1 MPEPM
6 SAPQPD
12 PIMRAVAEVMVNE
25 EKLRIAADRELAAE
39 LERLRELIDAIDN
52 NAVPPEITAQLK
64 SITAALAEPMPQPQ
78 LAPPA
83 ERVIGPPGEPGA
95 PGRDG
100 SDGVDGVSVRG
111 DEGPPGRDGISII
124 ATAINRDGE
133 LILTL
138 SDGTLLTPG
147 RVVPDVKRK

>member
-1 MPEPM
+1 M
-6 SAPQPD
+6 SVPQPD
-12 PIMRAVAEVMVNE
+12 RSVMRALAEVVVNE
-25 EKLRIAADRELAAE
+25 EKARAAGDRELADG
-39 LERLRELIDAIDN
+39 LERLREMFDTRLHM
-52 NAVPPEITAQLK
+52 PPDMFEQL
-64 SITAALAEPMPQPQ
+64 TGLMRMLDEPMPEPQ
-78 LAPPA
+78 QAAPA
-83 ERVIGPPGEPGA
+83 ERVIGPPGERGP

-100 SDGVDGVSVRG
+100 VDGRDGADGVSIKG

>member
-1 MPEPM
+1 M

-12 PIMRAVAEVMVNE
+12 PIMRAVAEVVVNE
-25 EKLRIAADRELAAE
+25 EKARAAADRELAAE
-39 LERLRELIDAIDN
+39 LERLRELIDAERNIL
-52 NAVPPEITAQLK
+52 PPELAAQLK
-64 SITAALAEPMPQPQ
+64 SITEALAEPMPEPQ
-78 LAPPA
+78 MAAPP

-100 SDGVDGVSVRG
+100 VDGRDGADGVSIKG

>member
-1 MPEPM
+1 M

-12 PIMRAVAEVMVNE
+12 PIMRAVAEVVVNE
-25 EKLRIAADRELAAE
+25 EKVRAAADRELTAE
-39 LERLRELIDAIDN
+39 IERLRELIDALGN
-52 NAVPPEITAQLK
+52 NSVPPE
-64 SITAALAEPMPQPQ
+64 LADRLMRAFEDLPEVM
-78 LAPPA
+78 LSLPPA
-83 ERVIGPPGEPGA
+83 ERVVGPPGESGR

-100 SDGVDGVSVRG
+100 TDGRDGIDGIGIKG

>member
-1 MPEPM
+1 M

-25 EKLRIAADRELAAE
+25 ERLRAEADRELTAE
-39 LERLRELIDAIDN
+39 LERLRDRIEKESNHLPSELA
-52 NAVPPEITAQLK
+52 EQLK
-64 SITAALAEPMPQPQ
+64 SLTAALAEPMPQPQ
-78 LAPPA
+78 MAPPA
-83 ERVIGPPGEPGA
+83 ERVVGPPGEPGA

-100 SDGVDGVSVRG
+100 ADGRDGTDGASVKG

>member
-1 MPEPM
+1 M

-25 EKLRIAADRELAAE
+25 EKARAAADRELAAE

-52 NAVPPEITAQLK
+52 NEVPPEITAQLK
-64 SITAALAEPMPQPQ
+64 SITAALAEPMPQPA
-78 LAPPA
+78 LAAPA
-83 ERVIGPPGEPGA
+83 ERVTGPPGEPGQ

-100 SDGVDGVSVRG
+100 VDGRDGADGVSVKG